1 MTEERLKH
9 YIEEKRQGKSHEV
22 FKVPEGYFDNLCDRV
37 MSQLP
42 EKQVHTRRVSMLR
55 VWRYAAVAVIGAL
68 ICTSVLLIPRLKQG
82 EASHSQ
88 AEAEMGY
95 DMQAACYDD
104 ECLGEVL
111 EYAGID
117 NNEIALYLT
126 EY

>member
-82 EASHSQ
+82 EASLSQ
-88 AEAEMGY
+88 AEADMG
-95 DMQAACYDD
+95 
-104 ECLGEVL
+104 
-111 EYAGID
+111 
-117 NNEIALYLT
+117 
-126 EY
+126 